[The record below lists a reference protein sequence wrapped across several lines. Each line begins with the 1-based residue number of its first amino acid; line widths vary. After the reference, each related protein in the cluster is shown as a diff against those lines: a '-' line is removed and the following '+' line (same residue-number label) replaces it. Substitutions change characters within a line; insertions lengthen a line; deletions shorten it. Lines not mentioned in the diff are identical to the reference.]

1 MDVFVCLYMIQI
13 ESNKDFK
20 NKFYGKSKSWPE
32 KKLLL
37 KIVHLDQNQ
46 EIKSFIKNKSFLTL
60 IK

>member
-1 MDVFVCLYMIQI
+1 M
-13 ESNKDFK
+13 ESRKVGLK
-20 NKFYGKSKSWPE
+20 

>member
-32 KKLLL
+32 KK
-37 KIVHLDQNQ
+37 I
-46 EIKSFIKNKSFLTL
+46 IIKNCSFGSKSGDKVFH
-60 IK
+60 KK